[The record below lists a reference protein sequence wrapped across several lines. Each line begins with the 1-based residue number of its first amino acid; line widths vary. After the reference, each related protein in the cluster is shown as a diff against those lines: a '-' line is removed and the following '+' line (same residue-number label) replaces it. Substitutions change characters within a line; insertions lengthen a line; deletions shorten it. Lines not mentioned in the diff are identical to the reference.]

1 MNKCGGQITQMASN
15 NESEE
20 KPRGGLFG
28 GKLGE
33 AIRALQ
39 EGPMRNLS
47 EERTPTNEDDEGKDR
62 RPNNGDK

>member
-1 MNKCGGQITQMASN
+1 MASN
-15 NESEE
+15 TEAEE

-39 EGPMRNLS
+39 EGPERNITK
-47 EERTPTNEDDEGKDR
+47 ERTPTNEDDEGEDR
-62 RPNNGDK
+62 RPNNDDG